1 MFSNYDTKAGGRS
14 VGRYAMGRSQH
25 VPGRE
30 DGTSTKMSRRPVKRD
45 HPWILV
51 DLGANTVDNPRQSL
65 GHSAVAGRVCRRQ
78 RRW

>member
-1 MFSNYDTKAGGRS
+1 M
-14 VGRYAMGRSQH
+14 GRYAMGRSQH

-30 DGTSTKMSRRPVKRD
+30 DGTSTMMSGRQVNRD

-51 DLGANTVDNPRQSL
+51 DLGADTVDNPRQSL